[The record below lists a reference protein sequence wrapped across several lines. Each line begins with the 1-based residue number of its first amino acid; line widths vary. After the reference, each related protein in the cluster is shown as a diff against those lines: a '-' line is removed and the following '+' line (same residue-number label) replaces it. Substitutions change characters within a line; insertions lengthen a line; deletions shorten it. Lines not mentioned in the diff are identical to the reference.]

1 MKGLKIQGSLT
12 TMLEINNWRCV
23 IYNPLFG
30 SCTCIRWLY
39 NLALMLGHIICQ
51 DFGLCCQ
58 THNLVVVGI
67 WVTSAID
74 RYMEQQLSPTIL
86 QNNWEMFRINYLLRV
101 TGPQLTLRK
110 SNVQLTRNIFQ
121 YRGYLLLH
129 IPICSTGHPNI
140 NYHQI
145 MGLIIQTRNLTCYM
159 I

>member
-121 YRGYLLLH
+121 LFWRIIGDIYYFIYLSVVSVTQ
-129 IPICSTGHPNI
+129 ISTI
-140 NYHQI
+140 TK
-145 MGLIIQTRNLTCYM
+145 LWV
-159 I
+159 